1 MISSAKSPSFNWR
14 ALLAAPFVTLPA
26 LVTALLAVQHAHAE
40 TAPLTLEMAV
50 RHALHRS
57 AAHQAAQSATQA
69 SAEAA
74 AQAGQLPDPMLKLG
88 IDNLPVEGPDRWSL
102 SRDFMTMRRIGI
114 EQSWVSADKR
124 AARSARAGQIVALQQ
139 AEAAM
144 HAADTRA
151 EAALAWIQMRHAQRA
166 QAFATELAKHAGD
179 DLAAVQAA
187 HRGGKASAAD
197 VTQAQL
203 ALTRA
208 QDGRARAAQ
217 ALDTARIALQRWV
230 QVPVESVD
238 EALPPLTLPAA
249 MREDGQLDQHHP
261 LLLKSARASELAESD
276 VIVAKTERQ
285 QDWRF
290 ELAFSQRSS
299 PYANMLS
306 FGVTIPLT
314 VNPSQRQDRSIG
326 EKAAQATAARLQQD
340 ETRRMVAAELAA
352 LQAATQQSSERAT
365 WLREQALPLARQA
378 VDLAVAAY
386 RSGGG
391 GLSAVF
397 NARRMLVEQQLQIAE
412 LERDAALAWAQLS
425 FPLQGDTAATQEV
438 RP

>member
-1 MISSAKSPSFNWR
+1 MNPFAPSRPRDWLTLF
-14 ALLAAPFVTLPA
+14 AALPA
-26 LVTALLAVQHAHAE
+26 LVPTLLCAPSVQAT

-69 SAEAA
+69 SVEAA

-88 IDNLPVEGPDRWSL
+88 IDNLPVDGPDRWSL

-124 AARSARAGQIVALQQ
+124 AARSARAGQMVALQQ

-151 EAALAWIQMRHAQRA
+151 QAAQAWIQMRHAQRA
-166 QAFATELAKHAGD
+166 HALATEQARHAGD

-187 HRGGKASAAD
+187 HRGAKASAAD
-197 VTQAQL
+197 VAQAQL
-203 ALTRA
+203 ALIRA

-217 ALDTARIALQRWV
+217 ELEAARIALQRWV

-238 EALPPLTLPAA
+238 DALPPLTLPTALLD
-249 MREDGQLDQHHP
+249 DGQLDQHHP
-261 LLLKSARASELAESD
+261 QLLKARRATELAESD
-276 VIVAKTERQ
+276 VTVATTERRP
-285 QDWRF
+285 DWRF
-290 ELAFSQRSS
+290 ELAFSQRAS
-299 PYANMLS
+299 PYANMMS

-314 VNPSQRQDRSIG
+314 VNPAQRQERSIA
-326 EKAAQATAARLQQD
+326 EKAAQASAARLQYD
-340 ETRRMVAAELAA
+340 EARRALAAELAA
-352 LQAATQQSSERAT
+352 LQAATRQSSERAT
-365 WLREQALPLARQA
+365 WLRQQALPLARQA

-386 RSGGG
+386 RGGSGT
-391 GLSAVF
+391 LSSIF

-412 LERDAALAWAQLS
+412 LERDAALAWAQLA
-425 FPLQGDTAATQEV
+425 FPLQADTAALPEG

>member
-1 MISSAKSPSFNWR
+1 MDSFAPSRPFR
-14 ALLAAPFVTLPA
+14 RLPLFAILPALLAALLP
-26 LVTALLAVQHAHAE
+26 VQRAQAE
-40 TAPLTLEMAV
+40 ATPLSFEMAV
-50 RHALHRS
+50 QHALHRS

-124 AARSARAGQIVALQQ
+124 AARSARAGQMVALQR
-139 AEAAM
+139 AEEAM

-151 EAALAWIQMRHAQRA
+151 QAAQAWIQLRHAQRA
-166 QAFATELAKHAGD
+166 QAFAAELAKHTAD

-197 VTQAQL
+197 VAQAQL

-208 QDGRARAAQ
+208 QDARARATQEKEA
-217 ALDTARIALQRWV
+217 ARIALQRWV
-230 QVPVESVD
+230 QVPVDAVD
-238 EALPPLTLPAA
+238 DTLPPLTLPAA
-249 MREDGQLDQHHP
+249 MLHDGQLDQHHP
-261 LLLKSARASELAESD
+261 LLLKARRSTELAESE
-276 VIVAKTERQ
+276 VAVATTERRP
-285 QDWRF
+285 DWSF
-290 ELAFSQRSS
+290 ELAYSQRGSA
-299 PYANMLS
+299 YANMLS

-314 VNPSQRQDRSIG
+314 VNPAQRQDRSIA
-326 EKAAQATAARLQQD
+326 EKAAQATTARLQYD
-340 ETRRMVAAELAA
+340 EVRRALAAELAA
-352 LQAATQQSSERAT
+352 LQVATTQASERAA
-365 WLREQALPLARQA
+365 WLRQQALPLARQS

-386 RSGGG
+386 RGGSGA
-391 GLSAVF
+391 LSSVF
-397 NARRMLVEQQLQIAE
+397 SARRMLVEQQLQIAE
-412 LERDAALAWAQLS
+412 LERDAALAWAQLAL
-425 FPLQGDTAATQEV
+425 PLQEV

>member
-1 MISSAKSPSFNWR
+1 MTTFAPSR
-14 ALLAAPFVTLPA
+14 AFHRLALFAALPA
-26 LVTALLAVQHAHAE
+26 LVPALLAVAPACAD
-40 TAPLTLEMAV
+40 TPPLTLETAV

-57 AAHQAAQSATQA
+57 AAHQAAESATQA

-74 AQAGQLPDPMLKLG
+74 VQAGQLPDPMLKLG
-88 IDNLPVEGPDRWSL
+88 IDNLPVEGPDRWSI

-124 AARSARAGQIVALQQ
+124 AARSARAGQMVALQQ

-151 EAALAWIQMRHAQRA
+151 QAAQAWIQMRHAQRA
-166 QAFATELAKHAGD
+166 QAFASELARHAGD

-197 VTQAQL
+197 VAQTQL

-217 ALDTARIALQRWV
+217 EREAARIALQRWV
-230 QVPVESVD
+230 QVPVDSVD
-238 EALPPLTLPAA
+238 DALPPLNLPAA
-249 MREDGQLDQHHP
+249 LLEEGQVDRQHP
-261 LLLKSARASELAESD
+261 LLLKSARATELAESD
-276 VIVAKTERQ
+276 VAVATAERRP
-285 QDWRF
+285 DWSF
-290 ELAFSQRSS
+290 ELAFNQRAS
-299 PYANMLS
+299 PYANMVS

-314 VNPSQRQDRSIG
+314 LNPAQRQDRSIA
-326 EKAAQATAARLQQD
+326 EKAAQAAVARLQQD
-340 ETRRMVAAELAA
+340 EARRAVAAELAV
-352 LQAATQQSSERAT
+352 LQTATKQSSERAA
-365 WLREQALPLARQA
+365 WLREQALPLARQS

-386 RSGGG
+386 RGGAG
-391 GLSAVF
+391 SLSAVF
-397 NARRMLVEQQLQIAE
+397 SARRMLVEQQLQIAE

-425 FPLQGDTAATQEV
+425 FPLQGEAAATQEA